1 MKISKKIKYAA
12 ASLTL
17 AAVFAAASVFALPA
31 FAQGNGLDITDTQI
45 TVHSSEIKDKG
56 AYKAIQA
63 ALDIARYSATND
75 NIYKVVVEP
84 GEYDLTR
91 ALHIYSNTEL
101 YLKNV
106 KLVRNKESSANMLR
120 TGDYD
125 TEKTGAEGYDSL
137 CNMTVT
143 GGVFDGSSTS
153 NTMIKAAHCTNLTFN
168 GTTFKNVK
176 NGHIMEIAG
185 VDGFYVK
192 KCAFKDQVLDPD
204 DVGYEAIQLDI
215 LKSGHIVD
223 CRSEDLAMKN
233 VLIEGCSFENVPRGV
248 GTHTMILNNPFD
260 GIKIKNNKFK
270 NITSAAIQSMNWKN
284 CEISG
289 NTIENTPRGIS
300 VYSILGN
307 GMGAFKSSV
316 IAKEGGT
323 QSRFSDKYS
332 GPENSN
338 IVISG
343 NTITGCGK
351 VKDKFAEY
359 EPAGI
364 TVTGNTLSKVYSKYD
379 DGSGALPKG
388 DYSVKGVTVKNNS
401 IDVNGYGIRM
411 INAKSCDVL
420 GNTLR
425 CGGNKSYKNDFH
437 GIQIYES
444 QIDSIK
450 NNSVSDSDCNGIS
463 VYKSTVPV
471 IESNEV
477 DNAKYVGICCDSST
491 VRHINYNTIIKT
503 AADGILF
510 KASKGNKKITEN
522 YITDT
527 GGRGIFV
534 KEKST
539 AGQIEK
545 NTIFGCK
552 DAGVERMNNSKG
564 TIGDNYFKAAELKSI
579 SLNTDSLTMGLGEKY
594 PLALS
599 LSPSNAKSKFIWKS
613 SDSGVASVD
622 GNGQVTA
629 KKTGKATITV
639 TASNDLTQTCNV
651 EVRKAPE
658 SISLNADM
666 LTIGVGEEFDLDSS
680 LSPKGSS
687 SHRVTYTSNN
697 KNSVSISGTGGVITG
712 KSVGTATIVA
722 STYNKKIANCNVIV
736 KAAPY
741 AVWFV
746 EDFLD
751 LGVGEGYRFEAKM
764 PDGTAS
770 SYLVFESSNPEV
782 LEIDSKGN
790 AFAKAKG
797 TAEVTA
803 AAFNGI
809 QAHCT
814 VTVMDAPESIQLSQN
829 EVKLTAGETIDIN
842 SSFPEGTTAFNI
854 TYMSSDPGVC
864 HVDKNGVITAR
875 AKGTAAV
882 SARTF
887 NGRIAF
893 CEVTVEEAED
903 SDGNRSYY
911 N

>member
-1 MKISKKIKYAA
+1 MRNIKISSKIKYAA
-12 ASLTL
+12 ASVSLT
-17 AAVFAAASVFALPA
+17 AAFAVTSFSTLPA
-31 FAQGNGLDITDTQI
+31 LAQSPGLDITDTQI
-45 TVHSSEIKDKG
+45 TVRSSEIKDKG
-56 AYKAIQA
+56 TYSAIQA

-75 NIYKVVVEP
+75 NIYRVVVEP

-125 TEKTGAEGYDSL
+125 TENSGATGYDEY

-143 GGVFDGSSTS
+143 GGVFDGSSTE
-153 NTMIKAAHCTNLTFN
+153 NTMIKAAHSSKLTFN

-185 VDGFYVK
+185 VNGFNVK
-192 KCAFKDQVLDPD
+192 NCTFKDQKLDPN

-233 VLIEGCSFENVPRGV
+233 VVIEGCTFENVPRGI

-270 NITSAAIQSMNWKN
+270 NITSAAIQTMNWKN

-307 GMGAFKSSV
+307 GMGAYKSSAV
-316 IAKEGGT
+316 AKEGGT
-323 QSRFSDKYS
+323 ESHCSDKYS
-332 GPENSN
+332 GAFDSN
-338 IVISG
+338 IVISN

-351 VKDKFAEY
+351 IKDKYAGY

-364 TVTGNTLSKVYSKYD
+364 TVTGKVLGKVYSTYE

-388 DYSVKGVTVKNNS
+388 DYSAKGVTVKNNT
-401 IDVNGYGIRM
+401 IDVSGYGIRM
-411 INAKSCDVL
+411 IDAKSCSVL
-420 GNTLR
+420 NNTLR
-425 CGGNKSYKNDFH
+425 CSDNRKYRNDFH

-444 QIDSIK
+444 QIDNIK
-450 NNSVSDSDCNGIS
+450 GNSVSDAACNGIS
-463 VYKSTVPV
+463 VYKSSVPV
-471 IESNEV
+471 IESNEI
-477 DNAKYVGICCDSST
+477 DNAKNIGICCDNSS
-491 VRHINYNTIIKT
+491 VRHINYNTIMKT
-503 AADGILF
+503 ASDGILF
-510 KASKGNKKITEN
+510 KKSKGNKKISEN
-522 YITDT
+522 YITNT
-527 GGRGIFV
+527 GGRGVFV
-534 KEKST
+534 KEKSS
-539 AGQIEK
+539 AGKIEK
-545 NTIFGCK
+545 NTIFSTK
-552 DAGVERMNNSKG
+552 DAGIERMNNSKG
-564 TIGDNYFKAAELKSI
+564 KIGDNYFKAAQLKSI
-579 SLNTDSLTMGLGEKY
+579 SLNTDSLTMGIGEKY
-594 PLALS
+594 PLSLT

-613 SDSGVASVD
+613 SDSSVASVD
-622 GNGQVTA
+622 GSGKVTA
-629 KKTGKATITV
+629 KKIGKAKITV
-639 TASNDLTQTCNV
+639 KAANDISETCNV

-658 SISLNADM
+658 NISLNADM
-666 LTIGVGEEFDLDSS
+666 LTIGQGEKFDLDSS
-680 LSPKGSS
+680 LSPKNSS
-687 SHRVTYTSNN
+687 SHRVLYTSNN
-697 KNSVSISGTGGVITG
+697 EKAVGISDTGGIITG

-746 EDFLD
+746 EDW
-751 LGVGEGYRFEAKM
+751 LGLGIGEGYKFEAKM
-764 PDGTAS
+764 PENTAS
-770 SYLVFESSNPEV
+770 NYLVYKSSNPKAV
-782 LEIDSKGN
+782 EIDSKTGY
-790 AFAKAKG
+790 ASAVGQG
-797 TAEVTA
+797 TAEITA
-803 AAFNGI
+803 TAFNGM

-814 VTVMDAPESIQLSQN
+814 VSVMSAPESISFTTN
-829 EVKLTAGETIDIN
+829 EVNLDKGEKTQLECTFPI
-842 SSFPEGTTAFNI
+842 SSIACNI
-854 TYMSSDPGVC
+854 TYMSSDPSVC
-864 HVDKNGVITAR
+864 RVDKNGIVTAKS
-875 AKGTAAV
+875 KGKATV

-893 CEVTVEEAED
+893 CEINVE
-903 SDGNRSYY
+903 
-911 N
+911 